1 MRHFSSLPP
10 AFLSML
16 SPVTLLLITAALSVT
31 MLLALGSLVRSGI
44 PGVRSW
50 FAANVFAVVALLL
63 YAGRG
68 TLPPVLSIEA
78 ANGLLALCI
87 AVIYAGF
94 QQFFQ
99 RPVPV
104 RLIAAGW
111 LCTMAGVAG
120 FHYLVDAIAMRTVA
134 VSLFH
139 GAVCAAIGIAILRH
153 RSRAGSRYS
162 YFFTAGVALLLAA
175 SHLGRGLMY
184 ALQSDMQTADYQST
198 AWNLFFLSVGT
209 LVLPLLTMGGMMMVH
224 DRLVMRAEEQA
235 NRDYLTGAWSRRAL
249 FQLAERELRRAARL
263 GEPVSL
269 LALDVDHF
277 KQINDSYGHAEGD
290 RVLIDLVLRAS
301 AIVRGIDCFARL
313 GGEEFALF
321 LPHSDAAAALQ
332 VAQRLRQ
339 VLEQPAVP
347 SAAASGYTVSIGVA
361 TLQAGEPFSTLLA
374 RADAALYQAK
384 HAGRN
389 RVNVAEAA

>member
-1 MRHFSSLPP
+1 
-10 AFLSML
+10 ML

-31 MLLALGSLVRSGI
+31 MLLVLGSLLRSGI
-44 PGVRSW
+44 QGVRSW
-50 FAANVFAVVALLL
+50 FAANIFAVVALLL

-68 TLPPVLSIEA
+68 VLPPLLSIEA
-78 ANGLLALCI
+78 ANGLLALSI
-87 AVIYAGF
+87 AVIYTGF
-94 QQFFQ
+94 LQFFQ

-104 RLIAAGW
+104 RLMAAGW

-139 GAVCAAIGIAILRH
+139 GAVCAATGITILRF
-153 RSRAGSRYS
+153 RSQAGSRYS

-175 SHLGRGLMY
+175 SHFGRGLMY
-184 ALQSDMQTADYQST
+184 ALQSDMHTADYQST

-224 DRLVMRAEEQA
+224 DRMMERAEEQA

-249 FQLAERELRRAARL
+249 FQVADRELRRVARHRD
-263 GEPVSL
+263 PVSL
-269 LALDVDHF
+269 LILDVDHF
-277 KQINDSYGHAEGD
+277 KQINDTHGHVEGD

-301 AIVRGIDCFARL
+301 AIVREIDCFARL
-313 GGEEFALF
+313 GGEEFALL
-321 LPHSDAAAALQ
+321 LPRSNAAAAFQ

-339 VLEQPAVP
+339 VLEQPVATTTAVT
-347 SAAASGYTVSIGVA
+347 GYTVSIGVA
-361 TLQAGEPFSTLLA
+361 TLQNGEAFSTLLA

-384 HAGRN
+384 RTGRN
-389 RVNVAEAA
+389 RVNAAEMA

>member
-1 MRHFSSLPP
+1 
-10 AFLSML
+10 ML

-31 MLLALGSLVRSGI
+31 MLLVLGSLVRSGI
-44 PGVRSW
+44 QGVRSW

-68 TLPPVLSIEA
+68 ILPPVLSIEA
-78 ANGLLALCI
+78 ANGMLALSI
-87 AVIYAGF
+87 AVILAGF
-94 QQFFQ
+94 RQFFR

-104 RLIAAGW
+104 RLMAAGW
-111 LCTMAGVAG
+111 ICTMAGVAG

-139 GAVCAAIGIAILRH
+139 GAVCAAIGTTILRS
-153 RSRAGSRYS
+153 RSQAGSRYS

-175 SHLGRGLMY
+175 SHLGRGAMY
-184 ALQSDMQTADYQST
+184 ALQSDLQTAEYQST

-224 DRLVMRAEEQA
+224 DRLVVRAEEQA
-235 NRDYLTGAWSRRAL
+235 NRDYLTGAWNRRAL
-249 FQLAERELRRAARL
+249 FQVAERELRRVARHRD
-263 GEPVSL
+263 PVSL
-269 LALDVDHF
+269 LILDIDHF
-277 KQINDSYGHAEGD
+277 KQINDSRGHAEGD

-301 AIVRGIDCFARL
+301 AIVREIDCFARL

-339 VLEQPAVP
+339 MLEQ
-347 SAAASGYTVSIGVA
+347 SAASSAATGYTVSIGVA
-361 TLQAGEPFSTLLA
+361 TLQAGEPFSALLA

-389 RVNVAEAA
+389 RVKMAEMA

>member
-1 MRHFSSLPP
+1 
-10 AFLSML
+10 ML
-16 SPVTLLLITAALSVT
+16 SPVTLLLITAALSVI
-31 MLLALGSLVRSGI
+31 MLLVLGSLMRSGI

-50 FAANVFAVVALLL
+50 FAANVLAVLALLL

-68 TLPPVLSIEA
+68 VLPPLLSVEA
-78 ANGLLALCI
+78 ANGLLAMCI

-104 RLIAAGW
+104 RMLAVGW
-111 LCTMAGVAG
+111 ICTMAGVAG

-139 GAVCAAIGIAILRH
+139 GAVCAAIGVTILRCQAQ
-153 RSRAGSRYS
+153 AGSRYS

-184 ALQSDMQTADYQST
+184 ALQSDMQTADYQTT
-198 AWNLFFLSVGT
+198 AWNLFFLAVGT

-224 DRLVMRAEEQA
+224 DRMVVRAEEQA

-249 FQLAERELRRAARL
+249 FQVADRELRRVARHRD
-263 GEPVSL
+263 PVSL
-269 LALDVDHF
+269 LILDVDHF
-277 KQINDSYGHAEGD
+277 KQINDSHGHAEGD
-290 RVLIDLVLRAS
+290 RVLVDLVLRAS
-301 AIVRGIDCFARL
+301 AIVREIDCFARL
-313 GGEEFALF
+313 GGEEFAL
-321 LPHSDAAAALQ
+321 LLTHSDAAAALQ
-332 VAQRLRQ
+332 VADRLRQ
-339 VLEQPAVP
+339 VLEQPVP
-347 SAAASGYTVSIGVA
+347 TAAAITGYTVSVGVA
-361 TLQAGEPFSTLLA
+361 TLQAGEQFSALLA

-389 RVNVAEAA
+389 RVRVAELA